1 MRFSNGFCALASAL
15 LLAACGGNDVAVSIN
30 GPGFTVNTYHNGQ
43 QRNHNDNGGNIG
55 GGAFVPPGNI
65 GGDGGTT
72 TPGAQWRR
80 LNGFRVTTARVD
92 GDGVMRYFPES
103 SVCRSCIA
111 TVDRDSSYTFNGG
124 NGAFRTRTHGGAAL
138 LYRNLSYATF
148 GSFHAS
154 GDRYR
159 HFHVLQPTPTAAMP
173 RHGTASYAGNV
184 IYRDNED
191 GQIRLAVDF
200 GSRAV
205 SGNVRGLTVVGG
217 QALDLEAENRQITME
232 ELRSVHRGKTGALFC
247 AALRS
252 GAILAGAT
260 EEQLAALTSYAD
272 HFGLAFQITDDI
284 LDVIGSAEEI
294 GKPVGSDE
302 KNNKSTYVSLTSLP
316 EAQALAR
323 CTAEAAEEALSI
335 FGAEADFLR
344 GLVSYLVNRKQ

>member
-124 NGAFRTRTHGGAAL
+124 NGAFRTRTRGGAAL

-205 SGNVRGLTVVGG
+205 SGNVCGLSAVGG
-217 QALDLEAENRQITME
+217 QALDVQGTIAGNSVSGNVHYNDRTLENPVPYSGGVLDATFAGPNAQHLVGQFSLPAAVNRQN
-232 ELRSVHRGKTGALFC
+232 H
-247 AALRS
+247 
-252 GAILAGAT
+252 
-260 EEQLAALTSYAD
+260 
-272 HFGLAFQITDDI
+272 
-284 LDVIGSAEEI
+284 
-294 GKPVGSDE
+294 
-302 KNNKSTYVSLTSLP
+302 P
-316 EAQALAR
+316 ET
-323 CTAEAAEEALSI
+323 TAV
-335 FGAEADFLR
+335 FGA
-344 GLVSYLVNRKQ
+344 NRE

>member
-159 HFHVLQPTPTAAMP
+159 HFHILQPTPTAAMP

-205 SGNVRGLTVVGG
+205 SGNVRGLSAVGG
-217 QALDLEAENRQITME
+217 QALDVQGTIAGNSVSGNVHYNDRTLENPVPYSGGVLDATFAGPNAQHLVGQFGLPAAVNRQN
-232 ELRSVHRGKTGALFC
+232 H
-247 AALRS
+247 
-252 GAILAGAT
+252 
-260 EEQLAALTSYAD
+260 
-272 HFGLAFQITDDI
+272 
-284 LDVIGSAEEI
+284 
-294 GKPVGSDE
+294 
-302 KNNKSTYVSLTSLP
+302 P
-316 EAQALAR
+316 ET
-323 CTAEAAEEALSI
+323 TAV
-335 FGAEADFLR
+335 FGA
-344 GLVSYLVNRKQ
+344 NRE

>member
-124 NGAFRTRTHGGAAL
+124 NGAFRTRTRGGAAL

-205 SGNVRGLTVVGG
+205 SGNVRGLSVVGG
-217 QALDLEAENRQITME
+217 QALDVQGTIAGNSVSGNVHYNDRSLENPVPYSGGVLDATFAGPNAQHLVGQFSLPAAVNRQN
-232 ELRSVHRGKTGALFC
+232 H
-247 AALRS
+247 
-252 GAILAGAT
+252 
-260 EEQLAALTSYAD
+260 
-272 HFGLAFQITDDI
+272 
-284 LDVIGSAEEI
+284 
-294 GKPVGSDE
+294 
-302 KNNKSTYVSLTSLP
+302 P
-316 EAQALAR
+316 ET
-323 CTAEAAEEALSI
+323 TAV
-335 FGAEADFLR
+335 FGA
-344 GLVSYLVNRKQ
+344 NRE

>member
-65 GGDGGTT
+65 GGDSGTT

-124 NGAFRTRTHGGAAL
+124 NGAFRTRTRGGAAL

-205 SGNVRGLTVVGG
+205 SGNVRGLSAVGG
-217 QALDLEAENRQITME
+217 QALDVQGTIAGNSVSGNVHYNDRSLENPVPYSGGVLDATFAGPNAQHLVGQFSLPAVVNRQN
-232 ELRSVHRGKTGALFC
+232 H
-247 AALRS
+247 
-252 GAILAGAT
+252 
-260 EEQLAALTSYAD
+260 
-272 HFGLAFQITDDI
+272 
-284 LDVIGSAEEI
+284 
-294 GKPVGSDE
+294 
-302 KNNKSTYVSLTSLP
+302 P
-316 EAQALAR
+316 ET
-323 CTAEAAEEALSI
+323 TAV
-335 FGAEADFLR
+335 FGA
-344 GLVSYLVNRKQ
+344 NRE

>member
-124 NGAFRTRTHGGAAL
+124 NGAFRTRTRGGAAL

-159 HFHVLQPTPTAAMP
+159 HFPVLQPTPTAAMP

-205 SGNVRGLTVVGG
+205 SGNVRGLSAVGG
-217 QALDLEAENRQITME
+217 QALDVQGTIAGNSVSGNVHYNDRTLENPVPYSGGVLDATFAGPNAQHLVGQFSLPAAVNRQN
-232 ELRSVHRGKTGALFC
+232 H
-247 AALRS
+247 
-252 GAILAGAT
+252 
-260 EEQLAALTSYAD
+260 
-272 HFGLAFQITDDI
+272 
-284 LDVIGSAEEI
+284 
-294 GKPVGSDE
+294 
-302 KNNKSTYVSLTSLP
+302 P
-316 EAQALAR
+316 ET
-323 CTAEAAEEALSI
+323 TAV
-335 FGAEADFLR
+335 FGA
-344 GLVSYLVNRKQ
+344 NRE

>member
-124 NGAFRTRTHGGAAL
+124 NGAFRTRTRGGATL

-205 SGNVRGLTVVGG
+205 SGNVRGLSAVGG
-217 QALDLEAENRQITME
+217 QVLDVQGTIAGNSVSGNVHYNDRSLENPVPYSGGVLDATFAGPNAQHLVGQFSLPAAVNRQN
-232 ELRSVHRGKTGALFC
+232 H
-247 AALRS
+247 
-252 GAILAGAT
+252 
-260 EEQLAALTSYAD
+260 
-272 HFGLAFQITDDI
+272 
-284 LDVIGSAEEI
+284 
-294 GKPVGSDE
+294 
-302 KNNKSTYVSLTSLP
+302 P
-316 EAQALAR
+316 ET
-323 CTAEAAEEALSI
+323 TAV
-335 FGAEADFLR
+335 FGA
-344 GLVSYLVNRKQ
+344 NRE

>member
-43 QRNHNDNGGNIG
+43 QRNHNDNGGNVG

-65 GGDGGTT
+65 GGDSGTT

-80 LNGFRVTTARVD
+80 LNGFRATTARVD

-111 TVDRDSSYTFNGG
+111 TVDRDSSYTFSGG

-205 SGNVRGLTVVGG
+205 SGNVRGLSAVGG
-217 QALDLEAENRQITME
+217 QALDVQGTIAGNSVSGNVHYNDRTLENPVPYSGGVLDATFAGPNAQHLVGQFSLPAAVNRQN
-232 ELRSVHRGKTGALFC
+232 H
-247 AALRS
+247 
-252 GAILAGAT
+252 
-260 EEQLAALTSYAD
+260 
-272 HFGLAFQITDDI
+272 
-284 LDVIGSAEEI
+284 
-294 GKPVGSDE
+294 
-302 KNNKSTYVSLTSLP
+302 P
-316 EAQALAR
+316 ET
-323 CTAEAAEEALSI
+323 TAV
-335 FGAEADFLR
+335 FGA
-344 GLVSYLVNRKQ
+344 NRE

>member
-65 GGDGGTT
+65 GGDSGTT

-124 NGAFRTRTHGGAAL
+124 NGAFRTRTRGGAAL

-205 SGNVRGLTVVGG
+205 SGNVRGLSAVGG
-217 QALDLEAENRQITME
+217 QALDVQGTIAGNSVSGNVHYNDRTLENPVPYSGGVLDATFAGPNAQHLVGQFSLPAVVNRQN
-232 ELRSVHRGKTGALFC
+232 H
-247 AALRS
+247 
-252 GAILAGAT
+252 
-260 EEQLAALTSYAD
+260 
-272 HFGLAFQITDDI
+272 
-284 LDVIGSAEEI
+284 
-294 GKPVGSDE
+294 
-302 KNNKSTYVSLTSLP
+302 P
-316 EAQALAR
+316 ET
-323 CTAEAAEEALSI
+323 TAV
-335 FGAEADFLR
+335 FGA
-344 GLVSYLVNRKQ
+344 NRE

>member
-43 QRNHNDNGGNIG
+43 QRNHHDNGGNIG

-124 NGAFRTRTHGGAAL
+124 NGAFRTRTRGGAAL

-205 SGNVRGLTVVGG
+205 SGNVCGLSAVGG
-217 QALDLEAENRQITME
+217 QALDVQGTIAGNSVSGNVHYNDRTLENPVPYSGGVLDATFAGPNAQHLVGQFSLPAAVNRQN
-232 ELRSVHRGKTGALFC
+232 H
-247 AALRS
+247 
-252 GAILAGAT
+252 
-260 EEQLAALTSYAD
+260 
-272 HFGLAFQITDDI
+272 
-284 LDVIGSAEEI
+284 
-294 GKPVGSDE
+294 
-302 KNNKSTYVSLTSLP
+302 P
-316 EAQALAR
+316 ET
-323 CTAEAAEEALSI
+323 TAV
-335 FGAEADFLR
+335 FGA
-344 GLVSYLVNRKQ
+344 NRE

>member
-103 SVCRSCIA
+103 SGVCRSCIA

-205 SGNVRGLTVVGG
+205 NGNVRGLSAVGG
-217 QALDLEAENRQITME
+217 QALDVQGTIAGNSVSGNVHYNDRSLENPVPYSGGVLDATFAGPNAQHLVGQFSLPAAVNRQN
-232 ELRSVHRGKTGALFC
+232 H
-247 AALRS
+247 
-252 GAILAGAT
+252 
-260 EEQLAALTSYAD
+260 
-272 HFGLAFQITDDI
+272 
-284 LDVIGSAEEI
+284 
-294 GKPVGSDE
+294 
-302 KNNKSTYVSLTSLP
+302 P
-316 EAQALAR
+316 ET
-323 CTAEAAEEALSI
+323 TAV
-335 FGAEADFLR
+335 FGA
-344 GLVSYLVNRKQ
+344 NRE

>member
-205 SGNVRGLTVVGG
+205 SGNVRGLSAVGG
-217 QALDLEAENRQITME
+217 QALDVQGTIAGNSVSGNVHYNDRTLENPVPYSGGVLDATFAGPNAQHLVGQFSLPAAVNRQN
-232 ELRSVHRGKTGALFC
+232 H
-247 AALRS
+247 
-252 GAILAGAT
+252 
-260 EEQLAALTSYAD
+260 
-272 HFGLAFQITDDI
+272 
-284 LDVIGSAEEI
+284 
-294 GKPVGSDE
+294 
-302 KNNKSTYVSLTSLP
+302 P
-316 EAQALAR
+316 ET
-323 CTAEAAEEALSI
+323 TAV
-335 FGAEADFLR
+335 FGA
-344 GLVSYLVNRKQ
+344 NRE

>member
-65 GGDGGTT
+65 GGDSGTT

-92 GDGVMRYFPES
+92 GDGVMRYFPGS

-124 NGAFRTRTHGGAAL
+124 NGAFRTRTRGGAAL

-205 SGNVRGLTVVGG
+205 SGNVRGLSAVGG
-217 QALDLEAENRQITME
+217 QALDVQGTIAGNSVSGNVHYNDRTLENPVPYSGGVLDATFAGPNAQHLVGQFSLPAAVNRQN
-232 ELRSVHRGKTGALFC
+232 H
-247 AALRS
+247 
-252 GAILAGAT
+252 
-260 EEQLAALTSYAD
+260 
-272 HFGLAFQITDDI
+272 
-284 LDVIGSAEEI
+284 
-294 GKPVGSDE
+294 
-302 KNNKSTYVSLTSLP
+302 P
-316 EAQALAR
+316 ET
-323 CTAEAAEEALSI
+323 TAV
-335 FGAEADFLR
+335 FGA
-344 GLVSYLVNRKQ
+344 NRE

>member
-205 SGNVRGLTVVGG
+205 NGNVRGLSAVGG
-217 QALDLEAENRQITME
+217 QALDVQGTIAGNSVSGNVHYNDRTLEKSVPYSGGVLDATFAGPNAQHLVGQFSLPAAVNRQN
-232 ELRSVHRGKTGALFC
+232 H
-247 AALRS
+247 
-252 GAILAGAT
+252 
-260 EEQLAALTSYAD
+260 
-272 HFGLAFQITDDI
+272 
-284 LDVIGSAEEI
+284 
-294 GKPVGSDE
+294 
-302 KNNKSTYVSLTSLP
+302 P
-316 EAQALAR
+316 ET
-323 CTAEAAEEALSI
+323 TAV
-335 FGAEADFLR
+335 FGA
-344 GLVSYLVNRKQ
+344 NRE

>member
-111 TVDRDSSYTFNGG
+111 TVDRDSSYTFSGG

-205 SGNVRGLTVVGG
+205 SGNVRGLSAVGG
-217 QALDLEAENRQITME
+217 QALDVQGTIAGNSVSGNVHYNDRSLENPVPYSGGVLDATFAGPNAQHLVGQFSLPAAVNRQN
-232 ELRSVHRGKTGALFC
+232 H
-247 AALRS
+247 
-252 GAILAGAT
+252 
-260 EEQLAALTSYAD
+260 
-272 HFGLAFQITDDI
+272 
-284 LDVIGSAEEI
+284 
-294 GKPVGSDE
+294 
-302 KNNKSTYVSLTSLP
+302 P
-316 EAQALAR
+316 ET
-323 CTAEAAEEALSI
+323 TAV
-335 FGAEADFLR
+335 FGA
-344 GLVSYLVNRKQ
+344 NRE

>member
-124 NGAFRTRTHGGAAL
+124 NGAFRTRTRGGAAL

-205 SGNVRGLTVVGG
+205 SGNVRGLSAVGG
-217 QALDLEAENRQITME
+217 QALDVQGTIAGNSVSGNVHYNDRTLENPVPYSGGVLDATFAGPNAQHLVGQFSLPAAVNRQN
-232 ELRSVHRGKTGALFC
+232 H
-247 AALRS
+247 
-252 GAILAGAT
+252 
-260 EEQLAALTSYAD
+260 
-272 HFGLAFQITDDI
+272 
-284 LDVIGSAEEI
+284 
-294 GKPVGSDE
+294 
-302 KNNKSTYVSLTSLP
+302 P
-316 EAQALAR
+316 ET
-323 CTAEAAEEALSI
+323 TAV
-335 FGAEADFLR
+335 FGA
-344 GLVSYLVNRKQ
+344 NRE

>member
-1 MRFSNGFCALASAL
+1 MRFLNGLCALMPIL
-15 LLAACGGNDVAVSIN
+15 LLAACGSSDVAVSIN

-43 QRNHNDNGGNIG
+43 QRHNGNSGSG

-103 SVCRSCIA
+103 SVCRSCIPA
-111 TVDRDSSYTFNGG
+111 ADRDNTYYFNGG
-124 NGAFRTRTHGGAAL
+124 NGAFRAQTRGGAAL

-205 SGNVRGLTVVGG
+205 SGNVRGLSAVGV
-217 QALDLEAENRQITME
+217 QALDVQGTIAGNSVSGNVHYNDRSLEKSVPYSGGVLDATFAGPNAQHLVGQFSLPAAVNRQN
-232 ELRSVHRGKTGALFC
+232 H
-247 AALRS
+247 
-252 GAILAGAT
+252 
-260 EEQLAALTSYAD
+260 
-272 HFGLAFQITDDI
+272 
-284 LDVIGSAEEI
+284 
-294 GKPVGSDE
+294 
-302 KNNKSTYVSLTSLP
+302 P
-316 EAQALAR
+316 ET
-323 CTAEAAEEALSI
+323 TAV
-335 FGAEADFLR
+335 FGA
-344 GLVSYLVNRKQ
+344 NRE

>member
-92 GDGVMRYFPES
+92 SDGVMRYFPES

-205 SGNVRGLTVVGG
+205 SGNVRGLSAVGG
-217 QALDLEAENRQITME
+217 QALDVQGTIAGNSVSGNVHYNDRSLENPVPYSGGVLDATFAGPNAQHLVGQFSLPAALNRQN
-232 ELRSVHRGKTGALFC
+232 H
-247 AALRS
+247 
-252 GAILAGAT
+252 
-260 EEQLAALTSYAD
+260 
-272 HFGLAFQITDDI
+272 
-284 LDVIGSAEEI
+284 
-294 GKPVGSDE
+294 
-302 KNNKSTYVSLTSLP
+302 P
-316 EAQALAR
+316 ET
-323 CTAEAAEEALSI
+323 TAV
-335 FGAEADFLR
+335 FGA
-344 GLVSYLVNRKQ
+344 NRE

>member
-217 QALDLEAENRQITME
+217 QALDVQGTIAGNSVSGNVHYNDRTLENPVPYSGGVLDATFAGPNAQHLVGQFSLPAAVNRQN
-232 ELRSVHRGKTGALFC
+232 H
-247 AALRS
+247 
-252 GAILAGAT
+252 
-260 EEQLAALTSYAD
+260 
-272 HFGLAFQITDDI
+272 
-284 LDVIGSAEEI
+284 
-294 GKPVGSDE
+294 
-302 KNNKSTYVSLTSLP
+302 P
-316 EAQALAR
+316 ET
-323 CTAEAAEEALSI
+323 TAV
-335 FGAEADFLR
+335 FGA
-344 GLVSYLVNRKQ
+344 NRE

>member
-111 TVDRDSSYTFNGG
+111 TVDRDSSYTFSGG

-205 SGNVRGLTVVGG
+205 NGNVRGLSAVGG
-217 QALDLEAENRQITME
+217 QALDVQGTIAGNSVSGNVHYNDRTLENPVPYSGGVLDATFAGPNAQHLVGQFSLPAAVNRQN
-232 ELRSVHRGKTGALFC
+232 H
-247 AALRS
+247 
-252 GAILAGAT
+252 
-260 EEQLAALTSYAD
+260 
-272 HFGLAFQITDDI
+272 
-284 LDVIGSAEEI
+284 
-294 GKPVGSDE
+294 
-302 KNNKSTYVSLTSLP
+302 P
-316 EAQALAR
+316 ET
-323 CTAEAAEEALSI
+323 TAV
-335 FGAEADFLR
+335 FGA
-344 GLVSYLVNRKQ
+344 NRE

>member
-43 QRNHNDNGGNIG
+43 QRNHNDNSGNIG

-65 GGDGGTT
+65 GGDSGTT

-124 NGAFRTRTHGGAAL
+124 NGAFRTRTRGGAAL

-191 GQIRLAVDF
+191 GQIRLTVDF

-205 SGNVRGLTVVGG
+205 NGNVRGLSAVGG
-217 QALDLEAENRQITME
+217 QALDVQGTIAGNSVSGNVHYNDRSLENPVPYSGGVLDATFAGPNAQHLVGQFSLPAAINRQN
-232 ELRSVHRGKTGALFC
+232 H
-247 AALRS
+247 
-252 GAILAGAT
+252 
-260 EEQLAALTSYAD
+260 
-272 HFGLAFQITDDI
+272 
-284 LDVIGSAEEI
+284 
-294 GKPVGSDE
+294 
-302 KNNKSTYVSLTSLP
+302 P
-316 EAQALAR
+316 ET
-323 CTAEAAEEALSI
+323 TAV
-335 FGAEADFLR
+335 FGA
-344 GLVSYLVNRKQ
+344 NRE

>member
-15 LLAACGGNDVAVSIN
+15 LLGACGGNDVAVSIN

-65 GGDGGTT
+65 GGDSGTT

-184 IYRDNED
+184 IYRD
-191 GQIRLAVDF
+191 DF

-205 SGNVRGLTVVGG
+205 NGNVRGLSAVGG
-217 QALDLEAENRQITME
+217 QALDVQGTIAGNSVSGNVHYNDRTLENPVPYSGGVLDATFAGPNAQHLVGQFSLPAAVNRQN
-232 ELRSVHRGKTGALFC
+232 H
-247 AALRS
+247 
-252 GAILAGAT
+252 
-260 EEQLAALTSYAD
+260 
-272 HFGLAFQITDDI
+272 
-284 LDVIGSAEEI
+284 
-294 GKPVGSDE
+294 
-302 KNNKSTYVSLTSLP
+302 P
-316 EAQALAR
+316 ET
-323 CTAEAAEEALSI
+323 TAV
-335 FGAEADFLR
+335 FGA
-344 GLVSYLVNRKQ
+344 NRE

>member
-124 NGAFRTRTHGGAAL
+124 NGAFRTRTRGGATL

-205 SGNVRGLTVVGG
+205 SGNVRGLSAVGG
-217 QALDLEAENRQITME
+217 QVLDVQGTIAGNSVSGNVHYNDRSLENAVPYSGGVLDATFAGPNAQHLVGQFSLPAALNRQN
-232 ELRSVHRGKTGALFC
+232 H
-247 AALRS
+247 
-252 GAILAGAT
+252 
-260 EEQLAALTSYAD
+260 
-272 HFGLAFQITDDI
+272 
-284 LDVIGSAEEI
+284 
-294 GKPVGSDE
+294 
-302 KNNKSTYVSLTSLP
+302 P
-316 EAQALAR
+316 ET
-323 CTAEAAEEALSI
+323 TAV
-335 FGAEADFLR
+335 FGA
-344 GLVSYLVNRKQ
+344 NRE

>member
-65 GGDGGTT
+65 GGDSGTT

-124 NGAFRTRTHGGAAL
+124 NGAFRTRTRGGAAL

-205 SGNVRGLTVVGG
+205 SGNVRGLSAVGG
-217 QALDLEAENRQITME
+217 QALDVQGTIARNSVSGNVHYNDRSLENPVPYSGGVLDATFAGPNAQHLVGQFSLPAAVNRQN
-232 ELRSVHRGKTGALFC
+232 H
-247 AALRS
+247 
-252 GAILAGAT
+252 
-260 EEQLAALTSYAD
+260 
-272 HFGLAFQITDDI
+272 
-284 LDVIGSAEEI
+284 
-294 GKPVGSDE
+294 
-302 KNNKSTYVSLTSLP
+302 P
-316 EAQALAR
+316 ET
-323 CTAEAAEEALSI
+323 TAV
-335 FGAEADFLR
+335 FGA
-344 GLVSYLVNRKQ
+344 NRE

>member
-15 LLAACGGNDVAVSIN
+15 LLGACGGNDVAVSIN

-124 NGAFRTRTHGGAAL
+124 NGAFRTRTRGGAAL

-205 SGNVRGLTVVGG
+205 SGNVCGLSAVGG
-217 QALDLEAENRQITME
+217 QALDVQGTIAGNSVSGNVHYNDRTLENPVPYSGGVLDATFAGPNAQHLVGQFSLPAAVNRQN
-232 ELRSVHRGKTGALFC
+232 H
-247 AALRS
+247 
-252 GAILAGAT
+252 
-260 EEQLAALTSYAD
+260 
-272 HFGLAFQITDDI
+272 
-284 LDVIGSAEEI
+284 
-294 GKPVGSDE
+294 
-302 KNNKSTYVSLTSLP
+302 P
-316 EAQALAR
+316 ET
-323 CTAEAAEEALSI
+323 TAV
-335 FGAEADFLR
+335 FGA
-344 GLVSYLVNRKQ
+344 NRE

>member
-65 GGDGGTT
+65 GGDSGTT

-111 TVDRDSSYTFNGG
+111 TVDRDNSYTFNGG
-124 NGAFRTRTHGGAAL
+124 NGAFRTRTRGGAAL

-205 SGNVRGLTVVGG
+205 SGNVRGLSAVGG
-217 QALDLEAENRQITME
+217 QALDVQGTIAGNSVSGNVHYNDRTLENPVPYSGGVLDATFAGPNAQHLVGQFSLPAAVNRQN
-232 ELRSVHRGKTGALFC
+232 H
-247 AALRS
+247 
-252 GAILAGAT
+252 
-260 EEQLAALTSYAD
+260 
-272 HFGLAFQITDDI
+272 
-284 LDVIGSAEEI
+284 
-294 GKPVGSDE
+294 
-302 KNNKSTYVSLTSLP
+302 P
-316 EAQALAR
+316 ET
-323 CTAEAAEEALSI
+323 TAV
-335 FGAEADFLR
+335 FGA
-344 GLVSYLVNRKQ
+344 NRE

>member
-65 GGDGGTT
+65 GGDSGTT

-80 LNGFRVTTARVD
+80 LNGFHVTTARVD

-124 NGAFRTRTHGGAAL
+124 NGAFRARTHGGAAL

-205 SGNVRGLTVVGG
+205 SGNVRGLSAVGG
-217 QALDLEAENRQITME
+217 QALDVQGTIAGNSVSGNVHYNDRSLENAVPYSGGVLDATFAGPNAQHLVGQFSLPAALNRQN
-232 ELRSVHRGKTGALFC
+232 H
-247 AALRS
+247 
-252 GAILAGAT
+252 
-260 EEQLAALTSYAD
+260 
-272 HFGLAFQITDDI
+272 
-284 LDVIGSAEEI
+284 
-294 GKPVGSDE
+294 
-302 KNNKSTYVSLTSLP
+302 P
-316 EAQALAR
+316 ET
-323 CTAEAAEEALSI
+323 TAV
-335 FGAEADFLR
+335 FGA
-344 GLVSYLVNRKQ
+344 NRE

>member
-159 HFHVLQPTPTAAMP
+159 HFHVLQPTPAVALPRSGTAAY
-173 RHGTASYAGNV
+173 SGNV

-205 SGNVRGLTVVGG
+205 SGNVRGLSAVGG
-217 QALDLEAENRQITME
+217 QALDVQGTIAGNSVSGNVHYNDRSLENAVPYSGGVLDATFAGPNAQHLVGQFSLPAAVNRQN
-232 ELRSVHRGKTGALFC
+232 H
-247 AALRS
+247 
-252 GAILAGAT
+252 
-260 EEQLAALTSYAD
+260 
-272 HFGLAFQITDDI
+272 
-284 LDVIGSAEEI
+284 
-294 GKPVGSDE
+294 
-302 KNNKSTYVSLTSLP
+302 P
-316 EAQALAR
+316 ET
-323 CTAEAAEEALSI
+323 TAV
-335 FGAEADFLR
+335 FGA
-344 GLVSYLVNRKQ
+344 NRE

>member
-55 GGAFVPPGNI
+55 GGAFVPPSNI
-65 GGDGGTT
+65 GGDSGTT

-111 TVDRDSSYTFNGG
+111 TVDRDSSYTFSGG

-205 SGNVRGLTVVGG
+205 SGNVRGLSAVGG
-217 QALDLEAENRQITME
+217 QALDVQGTIAGNSVSGNVHYNDRTLENPVPYSGGVLDATFAGPNAQHLVGQFSLPAAINRQN
-232 ELRSVHRGKTGALFC
+232 H
-247 AALRS
+247 
-252 GAILAGAT
+252 
-260 EEQLAALTSYAD
+260 
-272 HFGLAFQITDDI
+272 
-284 LDVIGSAEEI
+284 
-294 GKPVGSDE
+294 
-302 KNNKSTYVSLTSLP
+302 P
-316 EAQALAR
+316 ET
-323 CTAEAAEEALSI
+323 TAV
-335 FGAEADFLR
+335 FGA
-344 GLVSYLVNRKQ
+344 NRE

>member
-124 NGAFRTRTHGGAAL
+124 NGAFRTRTRGGATL

-205 SGNVRGLTVVGG
+205 SGNVRGLSAVGG
-217 QALDLEAENRQITME
+217 QVLDVQGTIAGNSVSGNVHYNDRSLENAVPYSGGVLDATFAGPNAQHLVGQFSLPAAVNRQN
-232 ELRSVHRGKTGALFC
+232 H
-247 AALRS
+247 
-252 GAILAGAT
+252 
-260 EEQLAALTSYAD
+260 
-272 HFGLAFQITDDI
+272 
-284 LDVIGSAEEI
+284 
-294 GKPVGSDE
+294 
-302 KNNKSTYVSLTSLP
+302 P
-316 EAQALAR
+316 ET
-323 CTAEAAEEALSI
+323 TAV
-335 FGAEADFLR
+335 FGA
-344 GLVSYLVNRKQ
+344 NRE

>member
-65 GGDGGTT
+65 GGDSGTT

-124 NGAFRTRTHGGAAL
+124 NGAFRTRTRGGAAL

-159 HFHVLQPTPTAAMP
+159 HFHILQPTPTAAMP

-191 GQIRLAVDF
+191 GQIRLAVNF
-200 GSRAV
+200 GSRAI
-205 SGNVRGLTVVGG
+205 SGNVRGLSAVGG
-217 QALDLEAENRQITME
+217 QALDVQGTIAGNSVSGNVHYNDRSLENAVPYSGGVLDATFAGPNAQHLVGQFSLPAAVNRQN
-232 ELRSVHRGKTGALFC
+232 H
-247 AALRS
+247 
-252 GAILAGAT
+252 
-260 EEQLAALTSYAD
+260 
-272 HFGLAFQITDDI
+272 
-284 LDVIGSAEEI
+284 
-294 GKPVGSDE
+294 
-302 KNNKSTYVSLTSLP
+302 P
-316 EAQALAR
+316 ET
-323 CTAEAAEEALSI
+323 TAV
-335 FGAEADFLR
+335 FGA
-344 GLVSYLVNRKQ
+344 NRE

>member
-111 TVDRDSSYTFNGG
+111 TVDRDSPDTFNGG

-159 HFHVLQPTPTAAMP
+159 HFHILQPTPTAAMP

-200 GSRAV
+200 SSRAV
-205 SGNVRGLTVVGG
+205 SGNVRGLSAVGG
-217 QALDLEAENRQITME
+217 QALDVQGTIAGNSVSGNVHYNDRSLENAVLYSGGVLDATFAGPNAQHLVGQFSLPAALNRQN
-232 ELRSVHRGKTGALFC
+232 H
-247 AALRS
+247 
-252 GAILAGAT
+252 
-260 EEQLAALTSYAD
+260 
-272 HFGLAFQITDDI
+272 
-284 LDVIGSAEEI
+284 
-294 GKPVGSDE
+294 
-302 KNNKSTYVSLTSLP
+302 P
-316 EAQALAR
+316 EP
-323 CTAEAAEEALSI
+323 TAV
-335 FGAEADFLR
+335 FGA
-344 GLVSYLVNRKQ
+344 NRE

>member
-65 GGDGGTT
+65 GGDSGTT

-124 NGAFRTRTHGGAAL
+124 NGAFRTRTRGGAAL

-205 SGNVRGLTVVGG
+205 SGNVRGLSAVGG
-217 QALDLEAENRQITME
+217 QALDVQGTIAGNSVSGNVHYNDRTLENPVPYSGGVLDATFAGPNAQHLVGQFSLPAAVNRQN
-232 ELRSVHRGKTGALFC
+232 H
-247 AALRS
+247 
-252 GAILAGAT
+252 
-260 EEQLAALTSYAD
+260 
-272 HFGLAFQITDDI
+272 
-284 LDVIGSAEEI
+284 
-294 GKPVGSDE
+294 
-302 KNNKSTYVSLTSLP
+302 P
-316 EAQALAR
+316 ET
-323 CTAEAAEEALSI
+323 TAV
-335 FGAEADFLR
+335 FGA
-344 GLVSYLVNRKQ
+344 NRE

>member
-65 GGDGGTT
+65 GGDSGTT

-111 TVDRDSSYTFNGG
+111 TVDRDSPYTFNGG

-205 SGNVRGLTVVGG
+205 SGNVRGLSAVGG
-217 QALDLEAENRQITME
+217 QALDVQGTIAGNSVSGNVHYNDRTLENPVPYSGGVLDATFAGPNAQHLVGQFSLPAAVNRQN
-232 ELRSVHRGKTGALFC
+232 H
-247 AALRS
+247 
-252 GAILAGAT
+252 
-260 EEQLAALTSYAD
+260 
-272 HFGLAFQITDDI
+272 
-284 LDVIGSAEEI
+284 
-294 GKPVGSDE
+294 
-302 KNNKSTYVSLTSLP
+302 P
-316 EAQALAR
+316 ET
-323 CTAEAAEEALSI
+323 TAV
-335 FGAEADFLR
+335 FGA
-344 GLVSYLVNRKQ
+344 NRE

>member
-92 GDGVMRYFPES
+92 DDGVMRYFPES

-173 RHGTASYAGNV
+173 RHGTASYTGNV

-205 SGNVRGLTVVGG
+205 SGNVRGLSAVGG
-217 QALDLEAENRQITME
+217 QALDVQGTIAGNSVSGNVHYNDRSLENAVPYSGGVLDATFAGPNAQHLVGQFSLPAAVNRQN
-232 ELRSVHRGKTGALFC
+232 H
-247 AALRS
+247 
-252 GAILAGAT
+252 
-260 EEQLAALTSYAD
+260 
-272 HFGLAFQITDDI
+272 
-284 LDVIGSAEEI
+284 
-294 GKPVGSDE
+294 
-302 KNNKSTYVSLTSLP
+302 P
-316 EAQALAR
+316 ET
-323 CTAEAAEEALSI
+323 TAV
-335 FGAEADFLR
+335 FGA
-344 GLVSYLVNRKQ
+344 NRE

>member
-65 GGDGGTT
+65 GGDSGTT

-159 HFHVLQPTPTAAMP
+159 HFHILQPTPTAAMP

-200 GSRAV
+200 GSRAI
-205 SGNVRGLTVVGG
+205 SGNVRGLSAVGG
-217 QALDLEAENRQITME
+217 QALDVQGTIAGNSVSGNVHYNDRSLENAVPYSGGVLDATFAGPNAQHLVGQFSLPAAVNRQN
-232 ELRSVHRGKTGALFC
+232 H
-247 AALRS
+247 
-252 GAILAGAT
+252 
-260 EEQLAALTSYAD
+260 
-272 HFGLAFQITDDI
+272 
-284 LDVIGSAEEI
+284 
-294 GKPVGSDE
+294 
-302 KNNKSTYVSLTSLP
+302 P
-316 EAQALAR
+316 ET
-323 CTAEAAEEALSI
+323 TAV
-335 FGAEADFLR
+335 FGA
-344 GLVSYLVNRKQ
+344 NRE

>member
-15 LLAACGGNDVAVSIN
+15 LLGACGGNDVAVSIN

-80 LNGFRVTTARVD
+80 LNGFRATTARVD
-92 GDGVMRYFPES
+92 SDGVMRYFPES

-205 SGNVRGLTVVGG
+205 SGNVRGLSAVGG
-217 QALDLEAENRQITME
+217 QALDVQGTIAGNSVSGNVHYNDRTLENPVPYSGGVLDATFAGPNAQHLVGQFSLPAAVNRQN
-232 ELRSVHRGKTGALFC
+232 H
-247 AALRS
+247 
-252 GAILAGAT
+252 
-260 EEQLAALTSYAD
+260 
-272 HFGLAFQITDDI
+272 
-284 LDVIGSAEEI
+284 
-294 GKPVGSDE
+294 
-302 KNNKSTYVSLTSLP
+302 P
-316 EAQALAR
+316 ET
-323 CTAEAAEEALSI
+323 TAV
-335 FGAEADFLR
+335 FGA
-344 GLVSYLVNRKQ
+344 NRE

>member
-65 GGDGGTT
+65 GGDSGTT

-124 NGAFRTRTHGGAAL
+124 NGAFRTRTRGGAAL

-205 SGNVRGLTVVGG
+205 SGNVRGLSAVGG
-217 QALDLEAENRQITME
+217 QALDVQGTIAGNSVSGNVHYNDRSLENAVPYSGGVLDATFAGPNAQHLVGQFSLPAALNRQN
-232 ELRSVHRGKTGALFC
+232 H
-247 AALRS
+247 
-252 GAILAGAT
+252 
-260 EEQLAALTSYAD
+260 
-272 HFGLAFQITDDI
+272 
-284 LDVIGSAEEI
+284 
-294 GKPVGSDE
+294 
-302 KNNKSTYVSLTSLP
+302 P
-316 EAQALAR
+316 ET
-323 CTAEAAEEALSI
+323 TAV
-335 FGAEADFLR
+335 FGA
-344 GLVSYLVNRKQ
+344 NRE